1 MSCSSSSRICVVKK
15 HRTLVMDLAYGL
27 LSVGMACSLWTRT
40 LYMVSGPWM
49 RQVNMAHAM

>member
-1 MSCSSSSRICVVKK
+1 
-15 HRTLVMDLAYGL
+15 MDLAYGL

-40 LYMVSGPWM
+40 LYMVSSPWM